1 MRVEVLE
8 LSKESRESQVAHAE
22 ALRKLEARSR
32 ARAIV
37 VPTAVDDVKAR
48 LRELGHPVTLF
59 GENHVDRRERLREAI
74 ASLELNDEELAKIQE
89 LINQGATAPPS
100 SSSSSSGP
108 DGAGAGKAHETS
120 KKEVF
125 YSPAAEA
132 LIAARQQLG
141 AFSFARAEVCRLP
154 KCRDVKASSIR
165 SLTHTSLLPIRRPG
179 CSVRAS
185 CTRRQT
191 SSYKTAAPSVPF
203 TRRAKTSR

>member
-100 SSSSSSGP
+100 SSASAGQ
-108 DGAGAGKAHETS
+108 DGAGAAKPHESS

-132 LIAARQQLG
+132 LIAVRQQLG
-141 AFSFARAEVCRLP
+141 AFSFARAQV
-154 KCRDVKASSIR
+154 
-165 SLTHTSLLPIRRPG
+165 HPI
-179 CSVRAS
+179 
-185 CTRRQT
+185 
-191 SSYKTAAPSVPF
+191 
-203 TRRAKTSR
+203 